1 MSTQLQLNKTDV
13 LRLLKPSTSELVTI
27 IDSDDPVRLGVYEAE
42 LTIEKAL
49 NGTGLRILGKTIGV
63 SNLTTIIVFLIN
75 RLSSNFNVG
84 RKFTPEQAVVMAI
97 DLIDVFG
104 FETLEDV
111 MLLFKMART
120 GRIGDGRD
128 FKLDSQTVFHKWI
141 PEYLELKVDLRERLH
156 NREKQLIKET
166 DLTIEDVKKAY
177 EKAKSTPQKREDA
190 LNAQIDELTE
200 GFNREQLEALIVKWE
215 ADLSKKKIIRYL
227 YKKRLTIKE

>member
-141 PEYLELKVDLRERLH
+141 PEYLELKVDLREKLH